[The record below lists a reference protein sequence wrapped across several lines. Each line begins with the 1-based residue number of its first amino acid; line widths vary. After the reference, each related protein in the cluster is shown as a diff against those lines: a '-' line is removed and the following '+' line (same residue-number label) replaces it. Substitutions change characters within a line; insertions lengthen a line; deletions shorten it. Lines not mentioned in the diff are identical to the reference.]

1 MPLPPARNVSDYDV
15 EQHFRSLGRW
25 LKMESEAEL
34 ERMAQRRQQQRE
46 GGAEKSGETILNLV
60 IADQT
65 AGLGGLQLVT
75 FRRQSPQIPM
85 PWHRLRVGAPVVVSP
100 VDQAQANA
108 GVSGVVSG
116 RQADSL
122 QVALTQLPSASVVR
136 IDLAVDEVA
145 RQRQQAALARA
156 QAATG
161 RLAALRR
168 VLMGQRQPEFGPP
181 PGGELPSSLNPSQQ
195 DAIRFARAARD
206 LAIIHGPP
214 GTGKTT
220 TLVALI
226 VQAVAAGEKVLAC
239 APSNTA
245 VDHLLEQLIEAGQRA
260 VRIGHPARVTPRLQ
274 QHSLDGLVD
283 QHESQVVV
291 KGLRRQ
297 AESLWRQ
304 AEKWT
309 RAQRAAGERHH
320 LRRAARDLEQEA
332 KALERYMIRSI
343 LDSADIVCATTT
355 FNDDL
360 LGHRHFELLV
370 IDEAC
375 QSTEPGSWCPLPY
388 ADKVVLAGDP
398 QQLPPTVLSLEAA
411 AEGFDRSL
419 MQRQME
425 LHGPEIS
432 RLLNV
437 QYRMHHQIM
446 DFSSRQ
452 FYDGRLVPDESVRLH
467 QLSDLV
473 GVADCPITRE
483 PVEFYDSAGANW
495 DEELEPNGLSKRNPQ
510 EANLALKKVDQLL
523 AAGVQPLA
531 IGVIAPYAAQVRLLR
546 DSANRRRPQALW
558 RDVEIDT
565 VDGFQGREKEA
576 IVISLVR
583 SNSVQEIG
591 FLADRR
597 RMNVALTRARRKL
610 IVIGDTATLGVD
622 AFYQEFLTYVTEIG
636 AYHTV
641 WEETDWMELHSH

>member
-1 MPLPPARNVSDYDV
+1 MPIPPPQTVSDYDV
-15 EQHFRSLGRW
+15 EQHFRSLARW

-34 ERMAQRRQQQRE
+34 ARMAERRQQQRE

-75 FRRQSPQIPM
+75 FRRKSPPIPM
-85 PWHRLRVGAPVVVSP
+85 PWHRLRVGSPVVVSP
-100 VDQAQANA
+100 VDNTHANA

-116 RQADSL
+116 RTADSL
-122 QVALTQLPSASVVR
+122 QVALTQLPEAAVLR

-145 RQRQQAALARA
+145 RQRQSTALARA
-156 QAATG
+156 QSATG
-161 RLAALRR
+161 RLAQLRR
-168 VLMGQRQPEFGPP
+168 VLLGQRPPDFGIEPEL
-181 PGGELPSSLNPSQQ
+181 ELPPHLNESQQ
-195 DAIRFARAARD
+195 DAIRFARSARD
-206 LAIIHGPP
+206 LAVIHGPP

-245 VDHLLEQLIEAGQRA
+245 VDHLLEELIEARQRA

-283 QHESQVVV
+283 QHESQVVA
-291 KGLRRQ
+291 KALRRQ
-297 AESLWRQ
+297 AEDLLRQ

-309 RAQRAAGERHH
+309 RAPRASGERHH

-332 KALERYMIRSI
+332 KALERYMVRSI

-360 LGHRHFELLV
+360 LGNRHFDLLV

-388 ADKVVLAGDP
+388 ADKMVLAGDP

-425 LHGPEIS
+425 LHGPDIS

-452 FYDGRLVPDESVRLH
+452 FYEGRLVPDESVRH
-467 QLSDLV
+467 HRLSDLV
-473 GVADCPITRE
+473 GVANLPITRE
-483 PVEFYDSAGANW
+483 PVVFFDSAGASW
-495 DEELEPNGLSKRNPQ
+495 DEELEPNGLSKRNPR
-510 EANLALKKVDQLL
+510 EAALALKQVDELL
-523 AAGVQPLA
+523 AAGIDPLT

-546 DSANRRRPQALW
+546 DLANRRRPQELW

-583 SNSVQEIG
+583 SNQIHEIG

-610 IVIGDTATLGVD
+610 IVIGDSATLGI
-622 AFYQEFLTYVTEIG
+622 APFYQEFLDYVTAIG
-636 AYHTV
+636 AYRTV
-641 WEETDWMELHSH
+641 WQEAAADEF